1 MTVGRSEQANTL
13 EVESDLKVRSTVGC
27 VPSVTFLRSLS
38 APESGRKE
46 GRKNKS
52 PAVSP
57 DQRGGRDNNNCL
69 GHSHA
74 NIRTLCAQPLI

>member
-38 APESGRKE
+38 TPEGWKE
-46 GRKNKS
+46 KQGVQTCGQSRLE
-52 PAVSP
+52 
-57 DQRGGRDNNNCL
+57 RWE
-69 GHSHA
+69 
-74 NIRTLCAQPLI
+74 

>member
-38 APESGRKE
+38 APENGRKE
-46 GRKNKS
+46 GRKEKQES
-52 PAVSP
+52 SCESRSERWA
-57 DQRGGRDNNNCL
+57 G
-69 GHSHA
+69 
-74 NIRTLCAQPLI
+74 